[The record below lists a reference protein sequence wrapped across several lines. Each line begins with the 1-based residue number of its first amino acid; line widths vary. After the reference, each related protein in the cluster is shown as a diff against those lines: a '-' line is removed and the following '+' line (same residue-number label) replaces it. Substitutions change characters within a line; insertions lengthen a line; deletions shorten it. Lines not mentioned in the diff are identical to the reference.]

1 MADYSNSDDE
11 LQESSK
17 IKIKNI
23 DESKEI
29 YNSQRKSRSELE
41 SLEQ

>member
-29 YNSQRKSRSELE
+29 YKSQRKSRSELE